1 MQGGKKFG
9 ILKQRQEDDLNEI
22 NKVRLLFLNS
32 YANEETA
39 KDNPRR
45 YVTYGWSPYN
55 TEQNTLEVLPLEIQ
69 VLRGEG
75 SH

>member
-1 MQGGKKFG
+1 LQGGKKFG
-9 ILKQRQEDDLNEI
+9 KLKQRQEDDLNEI

-45 YVTYGWSPYN
+45 YVSYG
-55 TEQNTLEVLPLEIQ
+55 
-69 VLRGEG
+69 
-75 SH
+75 